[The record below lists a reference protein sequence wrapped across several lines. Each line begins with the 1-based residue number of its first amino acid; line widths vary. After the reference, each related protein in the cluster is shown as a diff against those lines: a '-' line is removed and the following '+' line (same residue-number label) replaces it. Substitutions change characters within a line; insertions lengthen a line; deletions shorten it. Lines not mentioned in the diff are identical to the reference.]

1 MESRLCVLKVGV
13 WEVGDDLLFIDED
26 DMWWIMMG
34 LGRMM
39 KAGEISPGKLLHDD
53 GLGD

>member
-1 MESRLCVLKVGV
+1 
-13 WEVGDDLLFIDED
+13 
-26 DMWWIMMG
+26 MMG